1 MGTFNVSLKT
11 LTDRVSMEVVYTP
24 KELDQICVEIAE
36 VNRPGLFLAGYYDYF
51 DKLRLQ
57 IMGLAEMNFLSGLSP
72 EKRYEALDQLF
83 RQQPPAVIVCR
94 SEELT
99 PFPEMQELA
108 QKHGVALLRSNETT
122 CTLMGSLIS
131 VLNLEL
137 APRITRHGVLV
148 EVYGEG
154 ILILGDSGIGKSEL
168 AIELVKRGHRLV
180 ADDAV
185 ELRKVSNRQIMG
197 TAPENIRHF
206 IELRGIG
213 IVNVARVYGV
223 GAVKLSESLDL
234 VVQLEAWDPTKNYQ
248 RTGLENEYYDI
259 LGVSIPSTSIPV
271 SPGRNLA
278 VVLETAAINNRQKKM
293 GYNAARELLIRLGLD
308 DKMDIP
314 HRKRSKL
321 SWNDSSRNCRQQQ
334 SRSGRTNRLRR
345 TVPLKSEARHSC
357 LSCRKTSSSS
367 AVQLRFAKSRLSAIT
382 CWATAATSCLRT
394 KAFPAW

>member
-83 RQQPPAVIVCR
+83 RQQP
-94 SEELT
+94 
-99 PFPEMQELA
+99 
-108 QKHGVALLRSNETT
+108 
-122 CTLMGSLIS
+122 
-131 VLNLEL
+131 
-137 APRITRHGVLV
+137 RITRHGVLV

-213 IVNVARVYGV
+213 IINVARVYGV

-308 DKMDIP
+308 DKMD
-314 HRKRSKL
+314 
-321 SWNDSSRNCRQQQ
+321 
-334 SRSGRTNRLRR
+334 
-345 TVPLKSEARHSC
+345 
-357 LSCRKTSSSS
+357 
-367 AVQLRFAKSRLSAIT
+367 
-382 CWATAATSCLRT
+382 
-394 KAFPAW
+394 

>member
-24 KELDQICVEIAE
+24 RALDEISVEIAE

-57 IMGLAEMNFLSGLSP
+57 IMGLAEMNFLSGLTA
-72 EKRYEALDQLF
+72 EKRYEALEQLF

-94 SEELT
+94 SEELK

-108 QKHGVALLRSNETT
+108 QKHAVALLRSNETT

-154 ILILGDSGIGKSEL
+154 ILILGDSGIG
-168 AIELVKRGHRLV
+168 
-180 ADDAV
+180 
-185 ELRKVSNRQIMG
+185 
-197 TAPENIRHF
+197 
-206 IELRGIG
+206 

-248 RTGLENEYYDI
+248 RTGLESEYYDI

-293 GYNAARELLIRLGLD
+293 GYNAAKELLIRLGLD
-308 DKMDIP
+308 DKMD
-314 HRKRSKL
+314 
-321 SWNDSSRNCRQQQ
+321 
-334 SRSGRTNRLRR
+334 
-345 TVPLKSEARHSC
+345 
-357 LSCRKTSSSS
+357 
-367 AVQLRFAKSRLSAIT
+367 
-382 CWATAATSCLRT
+382 
-394 KAFPAW
+394 

>member
-1 MGTFNVSLKT
+1 M
-11 LTDRVSMEVVYTP
+11 YTP
-24 KELDQICVEIAE
+24 KDLDKIRVEIAE
-36 VNRPGLFLAGYYDYF
+36 VNRPGLFLTGYYEYF
-51 DKLRLQ
+51 DNLRLQ

-72 EKRYEALDQLF
+72 EKRYEALDKLF
-83 RQQPPAVIVCR
+83 GQRPPAVIVGR
-94 SEELT
+94 SEELE
-99 PFPEMQELA
+99 PFPEMLELA
-108 QKHGVALLRSNETT
+108 RKHRVALLRSNETT

-213 IVNVARVYGV
+213 IVNVARVFGV
-223 GAVKLSESLDL
+223 GAVKVSESLDL
-234 VVQLEAWDPTKNYQ
+234 IVQLEAWDPTKNYQ
-248 RTGLENEYYDI
+248 RTGLESEYYEI
-259 LGVSIPSTSIPV
+259 LGVKIPSTNIPV

-293 GYNAARELLIRLGLD
+293 GYNAAKELLIRLGLD
-308 DKMDIP
+308 D
-314 HRKRSKL
+314 
-321 SWNDSSRNCRQQQ
+321 
-334 SRSGRTNRLRR
+334 RLD
-345 TVPLKSEARHSC
+345 
-357 LSCRKTSSSS
+357 
-367 AVQLRFAKSRLSAIT
+367 
-382 CWATAATSCLRT
+382 
-394 KAFPAW
+394 